1 MENKEEETG
10 EKEGGEV
17 EEETTQSQTVS
28 HVYSATET
36 VRTKVQ
42 SLIQI

>member
-1 MENKEEETG
+1 MENKEATG

-17 EEETTQSQTVS
+17 EDETTQSRTVS
-28 HVYSATET
+28 HVYSVTET

-42 SLIQI
+42 FLIKI